1 MTFLIRDQPH
11 NMNYI
16 LKLLNLQHWF
26 WCLKYRSK
34 MTQVHILSTYVLS

>member
-16 LKLLNLQHWF
+16 LKLLNLQHWL
-26 WCLKYRSK
+26 WCL
-34 MTQVHILSTYVLS
+34 